1 MTQILAVVGA
11 LVYGLIYVT
20 LVGVAALVLGR
31 RASLACDLLAIG
43 CGFLCFA
50 LQVFDGRQLPSR
62 DLEQIKDYTTA
73 GLSFGSWVFA
83 VLAGALLF

>member
-11 LVYGLIYVT
+11 FVYGLIYVT
-20 LVGVAALVLGR
+20 LVGVAAIVLGR

-62 DLEQIKDYTTA
+62 EFQQTTA
-73 GLSFGSWVFA
+73 SLSFGSWAFA